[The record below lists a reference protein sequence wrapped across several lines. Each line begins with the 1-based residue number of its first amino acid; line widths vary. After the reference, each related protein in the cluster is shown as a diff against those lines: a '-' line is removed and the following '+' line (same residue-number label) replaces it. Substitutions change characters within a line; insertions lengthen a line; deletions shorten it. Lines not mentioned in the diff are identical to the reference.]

1 MIFPLCSIVVACPV
15 DPLIPF
21 PPETCCN
28 NLSPLQAVFTHV
40 ENTIAH
46 QRCLGVRHKWEAK
59 RKQGQ
64 NARLEWTATQRTMPA
79 NYSSQNTAEQTADLK
94 RVKIGMKISH
104 ISCIKG
110 ELVLIQIIGFILA
123 FTIHLELLGNLNNCY
138 MIRNII
144 CVHTHEFISAWP
156 ICGSQEE
163 AVVCVTVLPFPKQT
177 LKSITLDFIPLH
189 VPQRRAG
196 STQPRAPYNEVRTRP
211 ALTEKQDS
219 NICSHLNPRR
229 QREDERWRVVICITT
244 ARHK

>member
-1 MIFPLCSIVVACPV
+1 MIFPLRSIVVACPV

-59 RKQGQ
+59 RKEGQ
-64 NARLEWTATQRTMPA
+64 NERLEWTATQRTMPA

-163 AVVCVTVLPFPKQT
+163 AVVCVTVLPFPKQRGT
-177 LKSITLDFIPLH
+177 
-189 VPQRRAG
+189 
-196 STQPRAPYNEVRTRP
+196 
-211 ALTEKQDS
+211 
-219 NICSHLNPRR
+219 
-229 QREDERWRVVICITT
+229 
-244 ARHK
+244 